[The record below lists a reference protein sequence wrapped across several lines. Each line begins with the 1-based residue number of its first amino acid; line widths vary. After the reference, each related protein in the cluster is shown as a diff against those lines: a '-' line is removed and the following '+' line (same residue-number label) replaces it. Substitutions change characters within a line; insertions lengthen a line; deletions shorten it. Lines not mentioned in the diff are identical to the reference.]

1 MEGCTRRL
9 CGAPGSLEGTKTC
22 RWREGWGERSEAALI
37 RPLGYPIDEVRE
49 LRFPSNIW
57 ILPTPK
63 SEIPGLASGKDRPE
77 AGVMVLCIMDTS
89 RNH

>member
-1 MEGCTRRL
+1 MHALPVWCTMVVRKYQDM
-9 CGAPGSLEGTKTC
+9 CVAG
-22 RWREGWGERSEAALI
+22 GWVERSEAALI

-49 LRFPSNIW
+49 LRFTSNIW

-63 SEIPGLASGKDRPE
+63 SEIPGLSSGKALPE
-77 AGVMVLCIMDTS
+77 AGAVVLCIMDTS